1 MQLIRKV
8 SKRLTPAGILLLGL
22 LMLFPISSYS
32 APKDKFVVVI
42 DAGHG
47 GKDPGAEENHVK
59 EKDVNLGVALKL
71 GQLIKKN
78 LKDTEVIYTRE
89 DDKFVSLQGR
99 ADIANKAQ
107 ADLFISIHCNSVD
120 RNNPNRET
128 VQGATTYVL
137 GHNKDA
143 ANLEVAR
150 RENEVAELDENDK
163 IRFSKFDQNQ
173 DESVII
179 TEIVQ
184 KQNHRNSVIFARDVQ
199 NWMQNI
205 GRQSRGVK
213 EAGFWVLW
221 STAMPSAL
229 IELDFICNPT
239 VAKFLG
245 SNEGQEKLAKSIY
258 EAVRKY
264 EEYYSKNLGRDKVS
278 KESKEKTEKAA
289 KDKKTAKESEKKEVT
304 KVVEESSAA
313 STGNAGLNGNSRRR
327 HKASPAAEP
336 VSEPAPSAT
345 TVETT
350 SEQQASPSE
359 EKGGERKAVTK
370 RRSRR

>member
-71 GQLIKKN
+71 GQLIQKN

-184 KQNHRNSVIFARDVQ
+184 KQNHRNSIIFARDVQ

-229 IELDFICNPT
+229 IELDFLCNPT

-264 EEYYSKNLGRDKVS
+264 EEYYSKNLGRDKAS
-278 KESKEKTEKAA
+278 KESKDKTEKAS

-304 KVVEESSAA
+304 KVVEESSAV

-327 HKASPAAEP
+327 HKARPAGEP
-336 VSEPAPSAT
+336 VSEPAPAAT